1 MVWQTVRSLTAC
13 LSKPFREAYKGLRKA
28 LIGAEGGEEQWRY
41 CVTDTNTVLGM
52 AVGAMFV
59 REMFQ
64 RDAKTKVSVLFWSIE
79 LTVQIRYV
87 EFTDL

>member
-1 MVWQTVRSLTAC
+1 M
-13 LSKPFREAYKGLRKA
+13 RKA

-64 RDAKTKVSVLFWSIE
+64 GDAKAKVSKNHY
-79 LTVQIRYV
+79 LTVLCYNLARCLPITF
-87 EFTDL
+87 E